1 MPMHACE
8 ASSDS
13 CSMCDSRISAV
24 RPEQFLDIRGTVVL
38 FFFLRWD
45 YTALLCILSYSLG
58 CLVFGFFCS
67 RFLDSGVLGVCQHA

>member
-1 MPMHACE
+1 MLVKPALIHVPCVTPGSVPSGLSNSLIFVALWFCF
-8 ASSDS
+8 
-13 CSMCDSRISAV
+13 V
-24 RPEQFLDIRGTVVL
+24 
-38 FFFLRWD
+38 FFLRWD